1 MNHSTLIGA
10 AVAVATLAVAILFSA
25 PDAVSYINLPGLGI
39 VLGGTAAAILIAY
52 PLREVRRVPW
62 LVRTVFRN
70 DGVQTQRDI
79 DELVSLAHAWAS
91 TNVHEVERQLEG
103 VANPFLRTGVQLVI
117 DNTPEEQIIELLQ
130 WRIAR
135 MRAREQAE
143 AQMFRTMAAFAPAFG
158 MLATLIGLVNLM
170 TVLGSQ
176 GLEVI
181 GEQMGIALIATFYG
195 ILLSNLICKPIAIKL
210 ERRTEQ
216 RLALMNMVL
225 QGISMMC
232 ERRGPAMVRE
242 TLNSFMQQVDDEI
255 EEQPAGKDKPPAGR
269 AAQAGA
275 NAAPAAVRG
284 RQPAVRTARA
294 AASASAAQA
303 AQAAQAAPRQPASA
317 AGRPARGGDMES
329 GQSAGAAA
337 LYAAMAAT
345 GGAPLSAGRPPARS
359 GTLIAAPSSTRG
371 NVEGS

>member
-1 MNHSTLIGA
+1 MNHSTLIGT
-10 AVAVATLAVAILFSA
+10 AVAVATLAAAILFSA
-25 PDAVSYINLPGLGI
+25 PAAVSYINLPGLGI
-39 VLGGTAAAILIAY
+39 VLGGTAAAVLIAY

-117 DNTPEEQIIELLQ
+117 DNTPEEQIIELMQ

-181 GEQMGIALIATFYG
+181 GEQMAIALIATFYG
-195 ILLSNLICKPIAIKL
+195 ILLSNLVCKPIAIKL

-242 TLNSFMQQVDDEI
+242 TLNSFMQHVEDEI
-255 EEQPAGKDKPPAGR
+255 EERPAAKDMQQAGR
-269 AAQAGA
+269 AGQAGGKA
-275 NAAPAAVRG
+275 TAAPARG
-284 RQPAVRTARA
+284 RQPAARA
-294 AASASAAQA
+294 ARAAVSTPA
-303 AQAAQAAPRQPASA
+303 KPSPPPRQADPD
-317 AGRPARGGDMES
+317 GGPARGGGPES
-329 GQSAGAAA
+329 GQPAGVAA

-345 GGAPLSAGRPPARS
+345 GGAPLSAGRSTTRN
-359 GTLIAAPSSTRG
+359 GTLVAAPSPARRA
-371 NVEGS
+371 VEGS